1 MSESAKVMIF
11 LHVPKTA
18 GTTFRRLIEQR
29 YAAEETF
36 SFTDFGD
43 IARFRNLSQLVRD
56 NYRCVQGHLMF
67 GVHEHLSRP
76 ATYLTF
82 LREPVDRTV
91 SAYYYI
97 LGDPYHNLHDRFVRN
112 GLSFREIV
120 EHDPELL
127 RDSAQVRLLAGID
140 VPFGGVTREHLEV
153 AKANI
158 EQHFPVVG
166 LLERFDES
174 LLLMAQEFGW
184 STPYYQR
191 ENTTAVRPTVPEL
204 DPETRS
210 AIERHNELDAELW
223 DFARDRLQRRIEAM
237 EPSFRKRLNAFRRA
251 NERRHRMRLTWQT
264 CRRRVGALA
273 RMLLCR

>member
-1 MSESAKVMIF
+1 MSESAKVVIF

-18 GTTFRRLIEQR
+18 GTTCRSLIEQR

-36 SFTDFGD
+36 TFTDFGD
-43 IARFRNLSQLVRD
+43 IARFRNLSQAVRD
-56 NYRCVQGHLMF
+56 EYRCLQGHLTF
-67 GVHEHLSRP
+67 GVHEYLSRP

-82 LREPVDRTV
+82 LREPVDRLV
-91 SAYYYI
+91 SVYYFI
-97 LGDPYHNLHDRFVRN
+97 LGNPYHDLHDRFVRS
-112 GLSFREIV
+112 GLSLREMV
-120 EHDPELL
+120 EHHPELL
-127 RDSAQVRLLAGID
+127 RDSGQVRLLAGVD
-140 VPFGGVTREHLEV
+140 VPFGGVTREHLEL

-174 LLLMAQEFGW
+174 LLMMAKEFAW

-191 ENTTAVRPTVPEL
+191 QNTTAVRPTVPEL

-223 DFARDRLQRRIEAM
+223 DFARARLQRRIEALG
-237 EPSFRKRLNAFRRA
+237 PSFQKSLNAFRRA
-251 NERRHRMRLTWQT
+251 NERRRRMRLSWQR
-264 CRRRVGALA
+264 CQRRVGAFV